1 MLKFCCSYISRYLFL
16 GSLKFIA
23 EGDNLQQHKN
33 LFLKSILI
41 LFVMIFIISSSE
53 AFESSASLI
62 KSGAKL
68 TLSDCVQIALD
79 NSPNIKRAAFNYKIA
94 KNDVSIAKTAFFPT
108 LSAGTGYYYNGTY
121 AKQRDINNN
130 YFSANTSLNQLIWN
144 FGKSNSHI
152 KMQKFYKIASLYNF
166 DNIVLDTIFDVK
178 VNYYSV
184 LAARATMEVNKA
196 NVEINE
202 RNYQRTKAY
211 FEEGIRSKIDLVNA
225 EVYLSD
231 SKINYIQS
239 TKNYQNALVNLNNSM
254 YVANAPAYEISNTET
269 FNYLSNE
276 IPVNLDK
283 LSEKK
288 DISGVPSGISDAV
301 LSAKVEQLSILDN
314 YKFKP
319 FKYTFEECVELAI
332 KNRPDLKAYEATL
345 EAMKQSLNY
354 IKREYLPDIV
364 GSVGYGFR
372 DHTRTSSVNASIG
385 MQTSV
390 NIAQEKFKI
399 DNGKLQVELAK
410 NDIDLIKQNI
420 YFEVQHAYVSMV
432 QLEKEIPLMAAKV
445 KQTRE
450 NFELADG
457 RYSVGLGDYIELQDA
472 KQNYNTAQNSYV
484 LTVYNYNVARANLE
498 KLIALPQEI
507 TIKVED

>member
-1 MLKFCCSYISRYLFL
+1 MIIY
-16 GSLKFIA
+16 
-23 EGDNLQQHKN
+23 KN
-33 LFLKSILI
+33 SFLKIWVFLI
-41 LFVMIFIISSSE
+41 AIIFSVNVSL

-62 KSGAKL
+62 KSGDKL
-68 TLSDCVQIALD
+68 TLSDCIQIALD
-79 NSPNIKRAAFNYKIA
+79 NSPNIKRAGFNYKIS
-94 KNDVSIAKTAFFPT
+94 KNDVSLAKTAFFPT
-108 LSAGTGYYYNGTY
+108 LNVGTGYYYNGTY
-121 AKQRDINNN
+121 TKQRDIDNN
-130 YFSANTSLNQLIWN
+130 YYSINTSLNQLIWN
-144 FGKSNSHI
+144 FGKTNSQI

-166 DNIVLDTIFDVK
+166 DNTVLDTIFDVK

-184 LAARATMEVNKA
+184 LAAKATMEVNKA

-211 FEEGIRSKIDLVNA
+211 FDEGIRSKIDLVNA

-231 SKINYIQS
+231 SKINYVQS
-239 TKNYQNALVNLNNSM
+239 TKNYQNALVNLNNAM
-254 YVANAPAYEISNTET
+254 FVAHAPAYEISNTET
-269 FNYLSNE
+269 FNYITNE

-283 LSEKK
+283 ISEKK
-288 DISGVPSGISDAV
+288 DMSELPSGVSNAV
-301 LSAKVEQLSILDN
+301 LSSKVEQLAILDN
-314 YKFKP
+314 YNFKP
-319 FKYTFEECVELAI
+319 FKYTFEECEELAL

-345 EAMKQSLNY
+345 EAMKQALKF
-354 IKREYLPDIV
+354 IKREYLPDVV

-372 DHTRTSSVNASIG
+372 DHTKTSSVNASIG
-385 MQTSV
+385 LQTSV
-390 NIAQEKFKI
+390 NIAQEKFRI

-410 NDIDLIKQNI
+410 NDIDLLKQNI
-420 YFEVQHAYVSMV
+420 YFDVQNAYINMV
-432 QLEKEIPLMAAKV
+432 QLEKEIPLMAVKV

-484 LTVYNYNVARANLE
+484 QTVYNYNVARANLE
-498 KLIALPQEI
+498 RLIALPQEL